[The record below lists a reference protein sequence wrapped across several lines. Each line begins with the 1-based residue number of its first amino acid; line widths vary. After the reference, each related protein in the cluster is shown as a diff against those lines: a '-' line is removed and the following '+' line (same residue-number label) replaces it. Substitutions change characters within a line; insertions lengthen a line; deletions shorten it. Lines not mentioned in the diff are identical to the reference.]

1 MLRDLDASYLTI
13 ANVPAICSFGV
24 RGEWNHTSREYA
36 VVDSMFE
43 RVKLIST
50 VILNLDK
57 FEV

>member
-1 MLRDLDASYLTI
+1 MTI